1 MLIPY
6 ILHQTV
12 RIIYHNRENHKCI
25 NINVKDRKGMSQ
37 SNKKFKNKKKN
48 STSTNHLF
56 ANFKKN
62 KNTSNSERKLRNFP
76 NSKINSRQKS
86 ENVFFKIENLNLNT
100 ISKTKNDL
108 IDNKEN
114 ININLYNNFNE
125 NEKEEKLEKE
135 KKEKEEEKKKEKEKQ
150 HYIEIIKEK
159 EQEISKLK
167 NELER
172 LKKISSKKNN
182 IKNITMISMR
192 PNYFRQE
199 DKKNSFEINKSATID
214 KLSRITNKSP
224 NQNSFL
230 KGNSTLSSSCYSH
243 RIAYFS
249 PKGKNNYPYNN
260 RNIDTSIGNKNS
272 IDADISNY
280 KCEVKEI
287 LDKILEKTKKIFGK
301 ISKVNKL

>member
-1 MLIPY
+1 
-6 ILHQTV
+6 
-12 RIIYHNRENHKCI
+12 
-25 NINVKDRKGMSQ
+25 
-37 SNKKFKNKKKN
+37 
-48 STSTNHLF
+48 
-56 ANFKKN
+56 
-62 KNTSNSERKLRNFP
+62 
-76 NSKINSRQKS
+76 
-86 ENVFFKIENLNLNT
+86 
-100 ISKTKNDL
+100 
-108 IDNKEN
+108 
-114 ININLYNNFNE
+114 
-125 NEKEEKLEKE
+125 
-135 KKEKEEEKKKEKEKQ
+135 
-150 HYIEIIKEK
+150 
-159 EQEISKLK
+159 
-167 NELER
+167 
-172 LKKISSKKNN
+172 
-182 IKNITMISMR
+182 MISMR
-192 PNYFRQE
+192 PNSFRQE

>member
-1 MLIPY
+1 MNYLLE
-6 ILHQTV
+6 ILNN
-12 RIIYHNRENHKCI
+12 IIKNSIDNLNK
-25 NINVKDRKGMSQ
+25 NINHDEIIENIFEFAKDKLLTY
-37 SNKKFKNKKKN
+37 KFKN
-48 STSTNHLF
+48 S
-56 ANFKKN
+56 
-62 KNTSNSERKLRNFP
+62 
-76 NSKINSRQKS
+76 Q
-86 ENVFFKIENLNLNT
+86 
-100 ISKTKNDL
+100 
-108 IDNKEN
+108 
-114 ININLYNNFNE
+114 
-125 NEKEEKLEKE
+125 EKE
-135 KKEKEEEKKKEKEKQ
+135 KKLYSFLKDLKFIKIHRNKSSNNLFYSNIKVENKPIKTKTPIKPKYDINQKKFNRTKLIKKNENLFIQNEKEEEKKKEKEKQ

-159 EQEISKLK
+159 DYEITKLK
-167 NELER
+167 NELEH
-172 LKKISSKKNN
+172 LKKIAAKKNN

-192 PNYFRQE
+192 PNSFRQE

-249 PKGKNNYPYNN
+249 PKGKINYPYNN

-272 IDADISNY
+272 IEADISNY

-287 LDKILEKTKKIFGK
+287 LDKIIEKTKKVFGK

>member
-1 MLIPY
+1 MNFKTNKNNSNSGSKIK
-6 ILHQTV
+6 
-12 RIIYHNRENHKCI
+12 NN
-25 NINVKDRKGMSQ
+25 SQ
-37 SNKKFKNKKKN
+37 S
-48 STSTNHLF
+48 
-56 ANFKKN
+56 
-62 KNTSNSERKLRNFP
+62 KL
-76 NSKINSRQKS
+76 NSRQKS
-86 ENVFFKIENLNLNT
+86 ENVFKIDIFNLNSLS
-100 ISKTKNDL
+100 ITKNKTTEKN
-108 IDNKEN
+108 DNSNIKFSNN
-114 ININLYNNFNE
+114 INQNQEELE
-125 NEKEEKLEKE
+125 NEKP
-135 KKEKEEEKKKEKEKQ
+135 KQ
-150 HYIEIIKEK
+150 FYIKIIKEK
-159 EQEISKLK
+159 EKEISKLK
-167 NELER
+167 SELDY
-172 LKKISSKKNN
+172 LIKLSNKNNNNNNNNNSNNINISSY
-182 IKNITMISMR
+182 R
-192 PNYFRQE
+192 PLSFRYE